1 MKKIGKCEMSKM
13 FKTMKNI
20 YQKAINIQWVIT
32 EKIKEGKIV
41 CKARLMARGFEEE
54 VKEMETDAHITIKI
68 LIAKIMEEKWLMKL
82 LDVKV
87 AYL

>member
-1 MKKIGKCEMSKM
+1 M
-13 FKTMKNI
+13 
-20 YQKAINIQWVIT
+20 
-32 EKIKEGKIV
+32 

-54 VKEMETDAHITIKI
+54 VKEMETEDAHITIKI